1 MNEYNDLS
9 NGVHED
15 EQDGVSD
22 VEYDGNYETS
32 RMMTSMPTNEFEA
45 HKEMRRRKQLE
56 SEVAATT
63 GLQIFDLPLVTVADS
78 SFKNLVNMFAEVER
92 RIDADLM
99 SIFNLL
105 EIIHRYGLRKF
116 LNLNKF
122 VSLFQKF
129 RPQWKLSIGADY
141 VQFSRTE
148 RKPIDGFEMVKMFVD
163 ERQIKSRRFGLNSAA
178 LGQIVGVGE
187 EATIFIRPMDQDHK
201 KFSTRMRSYSKM
213 LLKEP
218 KSNDDDTLIVLFVG
232 DCVLWLQKHSKM
244 LERCQVMKVM
254 PNRCLELLFIDSGHR
269 AYVSPDSGSFYKMP
283 LKLRQFPPSVYAFE
297 SIGRNGQRAP
307 AELADKLRTVAKSL
321 MNSSC
326 RCVFSFTRR
335 TPLSTV
341 LDLYGGVWK
350 PIAKLK

>member
-163 ERQIKSRRFGLNSAA
+163 ERQIKKPSIWIELGGFGPNRWSRRGSYDL
-178 LGQIVGVGE
+178 
-187 EATIFIRPMDQDHK
+187 H
-201 KFSTRMRSYSKM
+201 STHGPRSQEVFDSNAM

-232 DCVLWLQKHSKM
+232 ECVLWLQKHSKM

-307 AELADKLRTVAKSL
+307 AELV
-321 MNSSC
+321 SSTIDN
-326 RCVFSFTRR
+326 RS
-335 TPLSTV
+335 
-341 LDLYGGVWK
+341 D
-350 PIAKLK
+350 